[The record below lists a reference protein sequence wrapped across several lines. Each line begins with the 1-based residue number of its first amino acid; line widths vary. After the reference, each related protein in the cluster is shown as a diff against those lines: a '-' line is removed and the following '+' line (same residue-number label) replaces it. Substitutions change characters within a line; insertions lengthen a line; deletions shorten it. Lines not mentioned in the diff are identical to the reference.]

1 MKKLILFI
9 FYVFSLSSFGQN
21 IEGNWKFDFILP
33 DTLQTGENLKPI
45 SNNDEMI
52 LNEDGSFDYEIKQI
66 NLEAVGNWELQGDLL
81 SLHYSSPYDTIR
93 FYKISV
99 SDNSLVLNEN
109 GINYAFKKSD
119 TKASTGFSILSVFR
133 GLLGVISLL
142 FIAFLFSRNR
152 QQIDWKLVIK
162 GLGIQFVFALLILK
176 VPFVSKG
183 FEFIGKIF
191 TKIISFTQDGTMF
204 LFSSF
209 GSGLIET
216 PLMNFVVMIL
226 PTVIFFLLCKRL
238 WISNHRKVFVF

>member
-1 MKKLILFI
+1 MIYFPYIILHLI
-9 FYVFSLSSFGQN
+9 
-21 IEGNWKFDFILP
+21 
-33 DTLQTGENLKPI
+33 
-45 SNNDEMI
+45 
-52 LNEDGSFDYEIKQI
+52 
-66 NLEAVGNWELQGDLL
+66 
-81 SLHYSSPYDTIR
+81 DTIR

-191 TKIISFTQDGTMF
+191 TKVISFTQDGTMF
-204 LFSSF
+204 LFNLWFWSNRNAINEFCSYDF
-209 GSGLIET
+209 TNSNFLFYLLI
-216 PLMNFVVMIL
+216 IL
-226 PTVIFFLLCKRL
+226 LL
-238 WISNHRKVFVF
+238 